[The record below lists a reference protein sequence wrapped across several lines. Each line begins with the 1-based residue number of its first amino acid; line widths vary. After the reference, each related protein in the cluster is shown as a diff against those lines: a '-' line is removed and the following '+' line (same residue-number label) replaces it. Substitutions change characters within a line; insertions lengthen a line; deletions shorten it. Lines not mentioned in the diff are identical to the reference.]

1 MDEMRIIG
9 KRLLFTMCVCFVGI
23 FMVSCKG
30 RNIAGPGTTVTPSG
44 TNPSAAPTVNVEPWE
59 NASHSIRWVL
69 KIGSEIQEEDQK
81 KINRTLYD
89 KGIDCRVEFMS
100 IPGLYTGQEYAEWIH
115 QSAEADIIT
124 VNMWYD
130 SQQSFSFSRE
140 NLLKL
145 NDYLNSEEGSCL
157 KNAFAEIEWER
168 VTCEKEIYSV
178 PKRNTISDYG
188 VSLSYNSKYE
198 DYFEAFDGTYVS
210 LKEIYKQIGNE
221 NLKIVIDSL
230 SIQEIDALLG
240 YDSIYLSSVP
250 YDKETKQAVSSALII
265 DEEAKICDCIY
276 QDLKDGIFTVQQ
288 SDSFQKDDVLAYIY
302 MGKQIEREGYE
313 TIVLS
318 KDYYEPN
325 NMGCYGIYCNS
336 QQSQLALQVLTEC
349 FKDAEIASV
358 LNWGSADSEKWNQI
372 TELMKAENCNELN
385 GFLPELTSK
394 EKSDIEAYEN
404 NRKAVLGK
412 LFRYDDSGN
421 RMLNA
426 TYKAA
431 GTLSDSVIFNN
442 AVEAINREL
451 NLWFSGF
458 PNE

>member
-1 MDEMRIIG
+1 
-9 KRLLFTMCVCFVGI
+9 
-23 FMVSCKG
+23 
-30 RNIAGPGTTVTPSG
+30 
-44 TNPSAAPTVNVEPWE
+44 
-59 NASHSIRWVL
+59 
-69 KIGSEIQEEDQK
+69 
-81 KINRTLYD
+81 
-89 KGIDCRVEFMS
+89 
-100 IPGLYTGQEYAEWIH
+100 
-115 QSAEADIIT
+115 
-124 VNMWYD
+124 
-130 SQQSFSFSRE
+130 
-140 NLLKL
+140 
-145 NDYLNSEEGSCL
+145 
-157 KNAFAEIEWER
+157 
-168 VTCEKEIYSV
+168 
-178 PKRNTISDYG
+178 
-188 VSLSYNSKYE
+188 
-198 DYFEAFDGTYVS
+198 
-210 LKEIYKQIGNE
+210 
-221 NLKIVIDSL
+221 
-230 SIQEIDALLG
+230 
-240 YDSIYLSSVP
+240 
-250 YDKETKQAVSSALII
+250 
-265 DEEAKICDCIY
+265 
-276 QDLKDGIFTVQQ
+276 
-288 SDSFQKDDVLAYIY
+288 
-302 MGKQIEREGYE
+302 
-313 TIVLS
+313 
-318 KDYYEPN
+318 
-325 NMGCYGIYCNS
+325 MGCYGIYCNS